1 MKSEISKKGIFTLI
15 ELLVVIAIIA
25 ILASMLLPA
34 LNKAKAAA
42 KGIACNN
49 NLKQQGTAFHMYAQD
64 FESYLPHYLQPVIG
78 LWNNHLL
85 EEKYTSIASFVCPEL
100 VHMPED
106 RKQDLYSDN
115 LGLLYTGYG
124 YNYKGAGS
132 RYLQTFRSTPSTTR
146 LQEYNKT
153 STIKHFSQLY
163 MVMDCRRNNYDCG
176 YYRVNTAVSTSSSL
190 GHPDPRHNSSLNILY
205 GGGNTGKVTAKDY
218 IGAYNALGHPD
229 SVVGWSGR

>member
-1 MKSEISKKGIFTLI
+1 MKSKNNRKNIFTLI

-34 LNKAKAAA
+34 LNKARAMA
-42 KGIACNN
+42 KGISCNN
-49 NLKQQGTAFHMYAQD
+49 NLKQVGTAFHMYAQD
-64 FESYLPHYLQPVIG
+64 FDSYLPHYQQPVIG

-85 EEKYTSIASFVCPEL
+85 EGKYTSITSFVCPGL
-100 VHMPED
+100 VNIQAD
-106 RKQDLYSDN
+106 RKQDLYFDN

-132 RYLQTFRSTPSTTR
+132 RYLQTFMSTPSTAR

-163 MVMDCRRNNYDCG
+163 MVMDCRRNNYDSG
-176 YYRVNTAVSTSSSL
+176 YYRVNTVVSTSSSL
-190 GHPDPRHNSSLNILY
+190 GHPDPRHNKSLNILY
-205 GGGNTGKVTAKDY
+205 GGGNTGKVTAQNY
-218 IGAYNALGHPD
+218 IEAYDALGHPNTA
-229 SVVGWSGR
+229 VGWSGR